1 MKIEDTSF
9 GEIIVDGEK
18 YDHDIV
24 ITPNQIERRKKWI
37 TKNKHGTS
45 HKFTREEM
53 EEYLE
58 NLEVEDI
65 EIAVIGTGQYGKLG
79 LLKETEELLEEKEIE
94 AIERKT
100 PEAIEFFNDNEK
112 PRERKLGIFHVT
124 C

>member
-24 ITPNQIERRKKWI
+24 ITPSQIERRKKWI

-53 EEYLE
+53 EEYLG

-79 LLKETEELLEEKEIE
+79 LLKETRELLEEKGIE
-94 AIERKT
+94 TVERKT
-100 PEAIEFFNDNEK
+100 PEAIEFFNENKK